1 VIEKNKQLLKDSL
14 GWGLVLW
21 LIGYV
26 LSFILFFMVPP
37 LAIGWIIAPIGTVI
51 TWWVL
56 FKKIKSSDFK
66 YYLILGIVWGL
77 MAIILDYFFIVK
89 LLNPT
94 DYYKTSVHFY
104 YFLTFTL
111 PWFVGSKKENNM
123 DQKVLEYINKQ
134 KSPQKEICKRLKK
147 VFLKNFPNVKEEM
160 KLGVPY
166 YGNKFYMV
174 ALKDQVNFGFEI
186 KNFSKEEIKQFQG
199 GGKTVKVLEIRTVKE
214 IDESKIIEILM
225 KVLN

>member
-1 VIEKNKQLLKDSL
+1 
-14 GWGLVLW
+14 
-21 LIGYV
+21 
-26 LSFILFFMVPP
+26 LSGV
-37 LAIGWIIAPIGTVI
+37 
-51 TWWVL
+51 
-56 FKKIKSSDFK
+56 
-66 YYLILGIVWGL
+66 
-77 MAIILDYFFIVK
+77 
-89 LLNPT
+89 
-94 DYYKTSVHFY
+94 
-104 YFLTFTL
+104 
-111 PWFVGSKKENNM
+111 KKENNM

-214 IDESKIIEILM
+214 IDESKIVEILM